1 MSSLR
6 LIVEVDE
13 WDSPKNALCA
23 GLISIPRLVIM
34 PHLKDEDIKKL
45 TELPEVNFAMMNIV
59 ADRVVREFTTDKYD
73 EEFKKLYLSD
83 IEELFKRMP
92 EAEEKAFEIVT
103 ERVLKEIRK

>member
-1 MSSLR
+1 M
-6 LIVEVDE
+6 
-13 WDSPKNALCA
+13 
-23 GLISIPRLVIM
+23 PRLVIM

>member
-1 MSSLR
+1 
-6 LIVEVDE
+6 
-13 WDSPKNALCA
+13 
-23 GLISIPRLVIM
+23 M
-34 PHLKDEDIKKL
+34 PHLKDEDLKKL

>member
-1 MSSLR
+1 
-6 LIVEVDE
+6 
-13 WDSPKNALCA
+13 
-23 GLISIPRLVIM
+23 M

-59 ADRVVREFTTDKYD
+59 ADRVVREFTTDEYD